1 MVRTQDHATP
11 SGWGILMLPAL
22 QIRQDHVVPT
32 RRTDWSGV
40 AAELLTTSDA
50 RAYDFVFDGPALY
63 LCFGLSGRRK
73 DSVVRIDGERPTH
86 FTEIA
91 NRFHVVPAGARFEGF
106 SVPATSQRMV
116 QIYFDAGAGALHPEI
131 DLTEIAPRLAAA
143 DTALIATAHK
153 FEAALSAPGPL
164 SQLYGETLGC
174 TLADR
179 TAPLAARQQG
189 LRAAGAR
196 WIERTPAAPHNG
208 FHRGSSRRRDCARPA
223 GPSRRP
229 IALAFLPFVQGQH
242 RVAAPPLPRSGTR
255 RTSKE
260 PPGGPNHQRNRSRSQ
275 ARLWRLVSVLAR
287 LSGNG
292 RREPA

>member
-1 MVRTQDHATP
+1 
-11 SGWGILMLPAL
+11 MLPAL

-73 DSVVRIDGERPTH
+73 DSVVRINGERPTH

-174 TLADR
+174 TLAIELLRWQRGNKDFVRPARGGLSAHQLRRITAFIEAHLGDEIALVQLAHLVGLSPWHFCRSFKVSTGLPPHRFLVQARVERAKSLLADR
-179 TAPLAARQQG
+179 TTSVTEVALK
-189 LRAAGAR
+189 L
-196 WIERTPAAPHNG
+196 G
-208 FHRGSSRRRDCARPA
+208 FGGSSQFSRVFRATVGVSPREYRLQRGQRP
-223 GPSRRP
+223 
-229 IALAFLPFVQGQH
+229 H
-242 RVAAPPLPRSGTR
+242 D
-255 RTSKE
+255 
-260 PPGGPNHQRNRSRSQ
+260 
-275 ARLWRLVSVLAR
+275 
-287 LSGNG
+287 
-292 RREPA
+292 